1 MVAFNKLSQYGLGF
15 QIKVLNSLLKNKKFI
30 LTIRDTITPD
40 YFDSQAHQWI
50 VKTTMA
56 YFDKYH
62 ATPTLETLQV
72 EVKKI
77 ENDIL
82 KTSVIEQLKEVFKT
96 ANDDSAYVEEE
107 FSSFCKNQQLKGAL
121 FLPVYR

>member
-40 YFDSQAHQWI
+40 YFDNQAHQWI

-82 KTSVIEQLKEVFKT
+82 KTSVIEQLKEVFKI
-96 ANDDSAYVEEE
+96 DR
-107 FSSFCKNQQLKGAL
+107 SSHEG
-121 FLPVYR
+121 

>member
-15 QIKVLNSLLKNKKFI
+15 QVKILNSLLKNKKFI
-30 LTIRDTITPD
+30 LKIRDTITPD

-50 VKTTMA
+50 IKTTLS

-77 ENDIL
+77 ENLNSDF
-82 KTSVIEQLKEVFKT
+82 V
-96 ANDDSAYVEEE
+96 
-107 FSSFCKNQQLKGAL
+107 
-121 FLPVYR
+121 

>member
-1 MVAFNKLSQYGLGF
+1 
-15 QIKVLNSLLKNKKFI
+15 
-30 LTIRDTITPD
+30 
-40 YFDSQAHQWI
+40 
-50 VKTTMA
+50 MA

-96 ANDDSAYVEEE
+96 ANDDNEYVEEE
-107 FSSFCKNQQLKGAL
+107 FSNFCKSLSIMKHL
-121 FLPVYR
+121 IS